1 MDCLKR
7 FGDTIG
13 SNGNFFH
20 QWAKLEWNMIFKIA
34 VRYVTFMLLIS
45 ICSWISVMTKS
56 TNKSKD
62 SAEIPYKFLGFH
74 ATVTANVALY
84 RLYFTFF
91 GVLSNAA
98 KKFQMK
104 KSIKSKYENV
114 ESVDDKVTN

>member
-1 MDCLKR
+1 
-7 FGDTIG
+7 
-13 SNGNFFH
+13 
-20 QWAKLEWNMIFKIA
+20 
-34 VRYVTFMLLIS
+34 
-45 ICSWISVMTKS
+45 MTKS